1 MLTKFG
7 VAVLIFGYIRPQT
20 VYKNNSYRPAGR
32 HDSRIN
38 VTFGTADGTED
49 LVRLAKFHVPRG
61 YLGISDPKTRKI
73 AKNEQTPG
81 R

>member
-1 MLTKFG
+1 M
-7 VAVLIFGYIRPQT
+7 
-20 VYKNNSYRPAGR
+20 YKNNRFRPAGR

-38 VTFGTADGTED
+38 VTFGMAERNED
-49 LVRLAKFHVPRG
+49 PVRRAKFHVPRG

>member
-1 MLTKFG
+1 MLTKFS
-7 VAVLIFGYIRPQT
+7 VAVLIFGVHSLQNTYI
-20 VYKNNSYRPAGR
+20 NNRFSPAGQ

-38 VTFGTADGTED
+38 VTFGTAEGTED
-49 LVRLAKFHVPRG
+49 PVRRAKFHVPRA
-61 YLGISDPKTRKI
+61 YLGISDPKTQKI